1 MGTDLIVAE
10 FDLIVEHIDW
20 IVVDT
25 DLSFVD
31 IDWTVGDTGSTFA
44 GIGSIV
50 VEFDSIVEDT
60 DLKLVEFEH
69 DFHCIAG
76 YNFGFDGFD
85 DNFSQM
91 KLLEQSQL
99 IPVLRIL
106 HIHIRQYCRSWKSHS
121 SFDHVRKALVDGMIS
136 RMISQA

>member
-1 MGTDLIVAE
+1 MGIDSIVVALDSIAE
-10 FDLIVEHIDW
+10 YIDW

-25 DLSFVD
+25 DWTFGV

-44 GIGSIV
+44 CIGSIV
-50 VEFDSIVEDT
+50 VEFDSIVGDT

-76 YNFGFDGFD
+76 YNFGFEGFG

-106 HIHIRQYCRSWKSHS
+106 HIHIRRYCQSSSSHS
-121 SFDHVRKALVDGMIS
+121 SFDHVRKALMDGMI
-136 RMISQA
+136 